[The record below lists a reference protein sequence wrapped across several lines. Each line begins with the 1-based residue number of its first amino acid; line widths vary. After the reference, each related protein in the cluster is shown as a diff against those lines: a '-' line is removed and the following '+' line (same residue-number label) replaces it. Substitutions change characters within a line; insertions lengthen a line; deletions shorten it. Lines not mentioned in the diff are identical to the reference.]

1 MIVALLKNE
10 TEASACFLPHHSRV
24 QIGISFLS
32 GLRRRRRHCFWQICS
47 FRNNLN
53 TVAMASAGGKKQPKL
68 FCPISNYPIP
78 TLPTINSSRCL
89 FSAPDTE
96 VVGGKKFTLQKRQFG
111 GNFRKFI
118 QMETPTAENVVQVS
132 TGVLECPLEKDGT
145 LSLATLRSLLPGA
158 RGLWYKPSEFKPIQ
172 SMENRRNLYHP
183 IKDGV
188 IEYIT
193 SVFVIETNICP
204 YFGSC
209 LSAIKCPEMHREFQR
224 FITTFKRSAS
234 NCSEKDFHDSGIT
247 ESTSDYCSSSFHD
260 LSEADLSSDSIP
272 YDLYVRQ
279 KRCSDPA
286 IECAEKSVRL
296 VKQSQ
301 RLLELEN
308 EIAELK
314 KLVNESNTTTSRTK
328 QSERKAS
335 IECCDSCRNICK
347 NYQMLLDQKGQDIE
361 LLLEGYARNRRLI
374 GELSKV
380 GSGNQDELKDDQK
393 EKILQ
398 QMEDIWKQCTEK
410 FQLPRDDKSATDKD
424 DQIEMVVMTE
434 SNAEQIDKSDKKKRL
449 ESDFESSERALFASE
464 PVKWSGNIVN
474 TWVMTE
480 NAEKLKSADQEDVA
494 KLRYKRSLSVERDQ
508 DPNKTDTTTTT
519 TTTATE
525 AIERKMVADRS
536 SAMIVDTS
544 AEDECNKWKAMCE
557 NLQDHLDKQNKQI
570 AEFTRLMDW
579 IEDES
584 ETLQEGLRKLEKK
597 MASGGETVGQLESR
611 KTGANDE
618 NIDEMKK
625 DVKPTTAE
633 ACNKLQ
639 DELNELKS
647 KCKNLSQK
655 LHDGNLNFEES
666 APLVDVDEFKKRY
679 KEKKQRCIELESA
692 LEDKE
697 AQLDRIKRENDKLQM
712 DIQLI
717 QQQFNEMN
725 EPLANVEEESKMKL
739 PDSTEVHTED
749 PFNVKQQSY
758 EECFGENLDN
768 PYHTRDA
775 EYQLKRIGESETAL
789 SRRKWSEDKLNMIA
803 DLQNQLNDQRQQLL
817 NLEEERSRIN
827 EQLNQAKARCEQLE
841 NEREN
846 VSQIEQLQKCI
857 QNLEIENEKLKL
869 QTIEQSQQTN
879 AGGEIPPTTA
889 KKEAVDE
896 LSSELYQTYQRKYT
910 LEMELEKAKQQAANA
925 SAELASEQQARRVE
939 QDELLAW
946 QKKVEDLKAAFARV
960 DKDRLDLQ
968 QMYDEKNSAFATV
981 EDELESVRRQLS
993 ALKGSSA
1000 ALGEGEIQ
1008 DAAEEERRRLNDEIV
1023 TLQAQLSEASD
1034 KANWY
1039 AGEVGYF
1046 KQKLEEAYN
1055 KIGRLE
1061 DQLKIFQSAAAV
1073 GQNLSSADADEVANL
1088 KEQLNR
1094 LNVELGTV
1102 RKELQKETDRANW
1115 YHGEVEYFRSMQK
1128 NIEEKLC
1135 NLIKKITNNSDANV
1149 NAEAALQQLN
1159 NVYECIQV
1167 DISTLMD
1174 KAKWYEGEKEYFKK
1188 EMEKF
1193 SEKCIELQDQN
1204 ICNASQFEDAFI
1216 VNKEPYVDR
1225 QKWILS
1231 MLKLKKENMR
1241 HVQFEITAPHSHQVY
1256 LVGSFYNWE
1265 CALLMH
1271 QRPNEKWE
1279 LGLDVP
1285 VGRHEFRF
1293 IQNGQWCTDEQ
1304 YATCPND
1311 YGTLNNW
1318 LIVE

>member
-1 MIVALLKNE
+1 MLVFLCYRIASWISLLHKVVE
-10 TEASACFLPHHSRV
+10 
-24 QIGISFLS
+24 
-32 GLRRRRRHCFWQICS
+32 
-47 FRNNLN
+47 
-53 TVAMASAGGKKQPKL
+53 GKKP
-68 FCPISNYPIP
+68 S
-78 TLPTINSSRCL
+78 LP
-89 FSAPDTE
+89 
-96 VVGGKKFTLQKRQFG
+96 KRQFG
-111 GNFRKFI
+111 NFPKFI
-118 QMETPTAENVVQVS
+118 QMETPTSENIVQVS

-172 SMENRRNLYHP
+172 LMENQRNLCP
-183 IKDGV
+183 PVKDGV

-193 SVFVIETNICP
+193 SVFSKRTFATVWALVYP
-204 YFGSC
+204 QS
-209 LSAIKCPEMHREFQR
+209 SVQKCTVAKK
-224 FITTFKRSAS
+224 ISTTAAS
-234 NCSEKDFHDSGIT
+234 LNPHQI
-247 ESTSDYCSSSFHD
+247 SSFHD

-272 YDLYVRQ
+272 YDVYFRQ

-314 KLVNESNTTTSRTK
+314 KLVNESNNTSSRTK

-335 IECCDSCRNICK
+335 IQCCDSCKSICK
-347 NYQMLLDQKGQDIE
+347 NYQMLLDQKAQDIE

-374 GELSKV
+374 DELSKM
-380 GSGNQDELKDDQK
+380 GIGNQDELKEQK

-398 QMEDIWKQCTEK
+398 QMEYICKQCTEK
-410 FQLPRDDKSATDKD
+410 FEFPDTDKSTTDKD
-424 DQIEMVVMTE
+424 DQIEVTVIPG
-434 SNAEQIDKSDKKKRL
+434 SNAEQLGESEKKKRL
-449 ESDFESSERALFASE
+449 ESDIESNEKALFASE

-474 TWVMTE
+474 TWVMME
-480 NAEKLKSADQEDVA
+480 NAEKLKSTDQEDVA
-494 KLRYKRSLSVERDQ
+494 KLRYRRSLSVERDE
-508 DPNKTDTTTTT
+508 DPSRTDTTTTT
-519 TTTATE
+519 NTTTA
-525 AIERKMVADRS
+525 AMERKMVPDQF
-536 SAMIVDTS
+536 SAMITDTS

-584 ETLQEGLRKLEKK
+584 EMLQEGLRKLEKK
-597 MASGGETVGQLESR
+597 MANSAETVGQLENQ
-611 KTGANDE
+611 KTGDDADYNKS
-618 NIDEMKK
+618 IDELKS
-625 DVKPTTAE
+625 DSKPTAE

-639 DELNELKS
+639 NELNELKS

-655 LHDGNLNFEES
+655 LHNGNLNLEES
-666 APLVDVDEFKKRY
+666 APLVDVDEFKKKY

-739 PDSTEVHTED
+739 PDSTEVHEEEQ
-749 PFNVKQQSY
+749 FSVKQQPY

-768 PYHTRDA
+768 PYEAKDA
-775 EYQLKRIGESETAL
+775 EYQLKRIGESETAS
-789 SRRKWSEDKLNMIA
+789 SRRKWSEDKLNIIA
-803 DLQNQLNDQRQQLL
+803 DLQNQLNDQRQQLR
-817 NLEEERSRIN
+817 NLEEERSEIN

-841 NEREN
+841 SEREN

-857 QNLEIENEKLKL
+857 QNLEVENEKLKL
-869 QTIEQSQQTN
+869 QTIEQSQRKSSN
-879 AGGEIPPTTA
+879 AGAEIPSTTA

-910 LEMELEKAKQQAANA
+910 LEMELETAKQQAANA
-925 SAELASEQQARRVE
+925 SAELASQQQARRVE

-946 QKKVEDLKAAFARV
+946 QKKVEDLKAAFAKV

-968 QMYDEKNSAFATV
+968 QMYDEKNSALATV
-981 EDELESVRRQLS
+981 EDELESVRRKLS
-993 ALKGSSA
+993 ALQGSSA
-1000 ALGEGEIQ
+1000 TLGEGENQ
-1008 DAAEEERRRLNDEIV
+1008 DAAEEERRRLNEEIV

-1055 KIGRLE
+1055 EISRLE
-1061 DQLKIFQSAAAV
+1061 DQLKILQTAAA
-1073 GQNLSSADADEVANL
+1073 GQNLSSADANEVANL

-1241 HVQFEITAPHSHQVY
+1241 RVQFEITAPHSHQVY

-1265 CALLMH
+1265 CALLMN

-1279 LGLDVP
+1279 LGLYVP

>member
-1 MIVALLKNE
+1 MLVFLCYRIASWISLLHK
-10 TEASACFLPHHSRV
+10 
-24 QIGISFLS
+24 
-32 GLRRRRRHCFWQICS
+32 
-47 FRNNLN
+47 
-53 TVAMASAGGKKQPKL
+53 
-68 FCPISNYPIP
+68 
-78 TLPTINSSRCL
+78 
-89 FSAPDTE
+89 APDTE
-96 VVGGKKFTLQKRQFG
+96 VVGSKKPSFPKRQFG
-111 GNFRKFI
+111 NFPKFI
-118 QMETPTAENVVQVS
+118 QMETPTSENIVQVS

-158 RGLWYKPSEFKPIQ
+158 RGLWYKPSEFKPIRAIRIDGKSAKLMPPSQ
-172 SMENRRNLYHP
+172 GWGDRIYHVSFCEFYCLLLLLLLLF
-183 IKDGV
+183 IMKNCLSKV
-188 IEYIT
+188 
-193 SVFVIETNICP
+193 ETNICHCL
-204 YFGSC
+204 GSC

-224 FITTFKRSAS
+224 FMTTFKRSAS

-247 ESTSDYCSSSFHD
+247 ESASDYCSSSFHD

-272 YDLYVRQ
+272 YDVYFRQ

-314 KLVNESNTTTSRTK
+314 KLINESNSTSIRTK
-328 QSERKAS
+328 QGERKAS
-335 IECCDSCRNICK
+335 IECCDSCKSICK
-347 NYQMLLDQKGQDIE
+347 NYQMLLDQKAQDIE
-361 LLLEGYARNRRLI
+361 LLLEGYTRNRRLI

-380 GSGNQDELKDDQK
+380 GTGNQDELKEQK

-398 QMEDIWKQCTEK
+398 QMKDICKQCTEK
-410 FQLPRDDKSATDKD
+410 FEYFDTDKTTNDKD
-424 DQIEMVVMTE
+424 DQIEVTMIPG
-434 SNAEQIDKSDKKKRL
+434 SNAEQLGESQKKMRL
-449 ESDFESSERALFASE
+449 ESDFKSSERALFASE

-480 NAEKLKSADQEDVA
+480 NAERLKSTDQEDVA
-494 KLRYKRSLSVERDQ
+494 KLRYRRSLSVERDQ
-508 DPNKTDTTTTT
+508 DPSRTDINTTTNA
-519 TTTATE
+519 TTATTATA
-525 AIERKMVADRS
+525 AIERKMVPDQF
-536 SAMIVDTS
+536 SAMITDTS

-584 ETLQEGLRKLEKK
+584 EMLQEGLRKLEKK
-597 MASGGETVGQLESR
+597 MASSAETVGQLENQKAGDADYNKS
-611 KTGANDE
+611 
-618 NIDEMKK
+618 IDELKS
-625 DVKPTTAE
+625 DSKPTAE

-655 LHDGNLNFEES
+655 LHNGNLNLEES
-666 APLVDVDEFKKRY
+666 APVVDVDEFKKKY

-712 DIQLI
+712 DIQFI

-725 EPLANVEEESKMKL
+725 ESLANVEEESKMKL
-739 PDSTEVHTED
+739 PDSTEVHEEEQ
-749 PFNVKQQSY
+749 FSLEQQPY

-768 PYHTRDA
+768 PYKARDA
-775 EYQLKRIGESETAL
+775 EYQLKRIGESETAS
-789 SRRKWSEDKLNMIA
+789 SRKKWSKDKLNIIA
-803 DLQNQLNDQRQQLL
+803 DLQNQLNDQRQQLR
-817 NLEEERSRIN
+817 NLEEERSEIS

-841 NEREN
+841 SEREN

-857 QNLEIENEKLKL
+857 QNLKMENEKLKL
-869 QTIEQSQQTN
+869 QTIEQSQRKSSN
-879 AGGEIPPTTA
+879 AGAEIPSTTA

-910 LEMELEKAKQQAANA
+910 LEMELETAKQQAAKA
-925 SAELASEQQARRVE
+925 SAELASQQQARRVE

-946 QKKVEDLKAAFARV
+946 QKKVEDLKTAFAKV

-968 QMYDEKNSAFATV
+968 QMYDEKNSALATV
-981 EDELESVRRQLS
+981 ENELESVKRQLS
-993 ALKGSSA
+993 ALQGSSA
-1000 ALGEGEIQ
+1000 TLGEGENQ
-1008 DAAEEERRRLNDEIV
+1008 NAAEEERHRLNEEII

-1055 KIGRLE
+1055 EISRLE
-1061 DQLKIFQSAAAV
+1061 DHLKNLQIASA
-1073 GQNLSSADADEVANL
+1073 GQNLSSADANEVPNL

-1149 NAEAALQQLN
+1149 NAEAALQQLS

-1241 HVQFEITAPHSHQVY
+1241 RVQFEITAPHSHQVY

-1279 LGLDVP
+1279 LGLYVP

-1293 IQNGQWCTDEQ
+1293 IQNGQWCTDEH

>member
-1 MIVALLKNE
+1 MLVFLCYRIASWISLLHKVVE
-10 TEASACFLPHHSRV
+10 
-24 QIGISFLS
+24 
-32 GLRRRRRHCFWQICS
+32 
-47 FRNNLN
+47 
-53 TVAMASAGGKKQPKL
+53 GKKP
-68 FCPISNYPIP
+68 S
-78 TLPTINSSRCL
+78 LP
-89 FSAPDTE
+89 
-96 VVGGKKFTLQKRQFG
+96 KRQFG
-111 GNFRKFI
+111 NFPKFI
-118 QMETPTAENVVQVS
+118 QMETPTREDIFSKVEFLVYALVATLSKQMRHYWVNVQARSKCTNLEPRNSKEKCLLGRVKCNSENIVQVS

-158 RGLWYKPSEFKPIQ
+158 RGLWYKPSEFKPIPKLMPPSQ
-172 SMENRRNLYHP
+172 GWGDRIYH
-183 IKDGV
+183 
-188 IEYIT
+188 
-193 SVFVIETNICP
+193 VIETNICHCL
-204 YFGSC
+204 GSC

-247 ESTSDYCSSSFHD
+247 ESASDYCSSSFHD

-272 YDLYVRQ
+272 YDVYFRQ

-314 KLVNESNTTTSRTK
+314 KLVNESNNTSSRTK

-335 IECCDSCRNICK
+335 IQCCDSCKSICK
-347 NYQMLLDQKGQDIE
+347 NYQMLLDQKAQDIE

-374 GELSKV
+374 DELSKM
-380 GSGNQDELKDDQK
+380 GIGNQDELKEQK

-398 QMEDIWKQCTEK
+398 QMEYICKQCTEK
-410 FQLPRDDKSATDKD
+410 FEFPDTDKSTTDKD
-424 DQIEMVVMTE
+424 DQIEVTVIPG
-434 SNAEQIDKSDKKKRL
+434 SNAEQLGESEKKKRL
-449 ESDFESSERALFASE
+449 ESDIESNEKALFASE

-474 TWVMTE
+474 TWVMME
-480 NAEKLKSADQEDVA
+480 NAEKLKSTDQEDVA
-494 KLRYKRSLSVERDQ
+494 KLRYRRSLSVERDE
-508 DPNKTDTTTTT
+508 DPSRTDTTTTT
-519 TTTATE
+519 NTTTA
-525 AIERKMVADRS
+525 AMERKMVPDQF
-536 SAMIVDTS
+536 SAMITDTS

-584 ETLQEGLRKLEKK
+584 EMLQEGDDADYNK
-597 MASGGETVGQLESR
+597 S
-611 KTGANDE
+611 
-618 NIDEMKK
+618 IDELKS
-625 DVKPTTAE
+625 DSKPTAE

-639 DELNELKS
+639 NELNELKS

-655 LHDGNLNFEES
+655 LHNGNLNLEES
-666 APLVDVDEFKKRY
+666 APLVDVDEFKKKY

-739 PDSTEVHTED
+739 PDSTEVHEEEQ
-749 PFNVKQQSY
+749 FSVKQQPY

-768 PYHTRDA
+768 PYEAKDA
-775 EYQLKRIGESETAL
+775 EYQLKRIGESETAS
-789 SRRKWSEDKLNMIA
+789 SRRKWSEDKLNIIA
-803 DLQNQLNDQRQQLL
+803 DLQNQLNDQRQQLR
-817 NLEEERSRIN
+817 NLEEERSEIN

-841 NEREN
+841 SEREN

-857 QNLEIENEKLKL
+857 QNLEVENEKLKL
-869 QTIEQSQQTN
+869 QTIEQSQRKSSN
-879 AGGEIPPTTA
+879 AGAEIPSTTA

-910 LEMELEKAKQQAANA
+910 LEMELETAKQQAANA
-925 SAELASEQQARRVE
+925 SAELASQQQARRVE

-946 QKKVEDLKAAFARV
+946 QKKVEDLKAAFAKV

-968 QMYDEKNSAFATV
+968 QMYDEKNSALATV
-981 EDELESVRRQLS
+981 EDELESVRRKLS
-993 ALKGSSA
+993 ALQGSSA
-1000 ALGEGEIQ
+1000 TLGEGENQ
-1008 DAAEEERRRLNDEIV
+1008 DAAEEERRRLNEEIV

-1055 KIGRLE
+1055 EISRLE
-1061 DQLKIFQSAAAV
+1061 DQLKILQTAAA
-1073 GQNLSSADADEVANL
+1073 GQNLSSADANEVANL

-1241 HVQFEITAPHSHQVY
+1241 RVQFEITAPHSHQVY

-1265 CALLMH
+1265 CALLMN

-1279 LGLDVP
+1279 LGLYVP

>member
-10 TEASACFLPHHSRV
+10 TEASQRLFSTHHSRV
-24 QIGISFLS
+24 QIGICFLS
-32 GLRRRRRHCFWQICS
+32 RGRGRRRCQLFLANLFIG
-47 FRNNLN
+47 NNLN
-53 TVAMASAGGKKQPKL
+53 TVAMASAGGWP
-68 FCPISNYPIP
+68 S
-78 TLPTINSSRCL
+78 
-89 FSAPDTE
+89 
-96 VVGGKKFTLQKRQFG
+96 
-111 GNFRKFI
+111 
-118 QMETPTAENVVQVS
+118 ENVVQVS

-158 RGLWYKPSEFKPIQ
+158 RGLWYKPSEYKPIQ
-172 SMENRRNLYHP
+172 STENRQNLYHP

-204 YFGSC
+204 CFGSC

-272 YDLYVRQ
+272 YDVYVRQ

-314 KLVNESNTTTSRTK
+314 KLVNESNTTSRTK

-335 IECCDSCRNICK
+335 IECCDSCRSICK

-361 LLLEGYARNRRLI
+361 LLLEGYDRNRRLI

-380 GSGNQDELKDDQK
+380 GSGNQDELKDQK

-398 QMEDIWKQCTEK
+398 QMEDICKQCTEK
-410 FQLPRDDKSATDKD
+410 FQLPPADKLATDKD
-424 DQIEMVVMTE
+424 DQIEMAVMTE
-434 SNAEQIDKSDKKKRL
+434 SNAEQIDKSDKKKKKRL
-449 ESDFESSERALFASE
+449 ESDFESSEKVLFASE

-519 TTTATE
+519 TTTDTE
-525 AIERKMVADRS
+525 AIERKMVADQS
-536 SAMIVDTS
+536 SAMIIDTS

-597 MASGGETVGQLESR
+597 MATEGGETVGQLESG
-611 KTGANDE
+611 KTDDGANSNGE
-618 NIDEMKK
+618 KNMNEMK
-625 DVKPTTAE
+625 KPTTAE

-647 KCKNLSQK
+647 KCKNWSQK
-655 LHDGNLNFEES
+655 LHDGNLNFEQS

-679 KEKKQRCIELESA
+679 KEKKQKCIELESA

-697 AQLDRIKRENDKLQM
+697 AELDRIKRENDKLQI

-768 PYHTRDA
+768 PYQTRDA
-775 EYQLKRIGESETAL
+775 EYQLKRIGQSETAL

-857 QNLEIENEKLKL
+857 ENLEMENEKLKL

-879 AGGEIPPTTA
+879 AGGEISPTTA

-1000 ALGEGEIQ
+1000 ALGEGEIE

-1046 KQKLEEAYN
+1046 KQKLEEAYD

-1061 DQLKIFQSAAAV
+1061 DQLKNFQSAAAV

-1241 HVQFEITAPHSHQVY
+1241 RVQFEITAPHSHQVY

-1271 QRPNEKWE
+1271 RKPNEKWE

>member
-1 MIVALLKNE
+1 LLHGNSKL
-10 TEASACFLPHHSRV
+10 SSLQHIQHCCVCYYCQFHH
-24 QIGISFLS
+24 
-32 GLRRRRRHCFWQICS
+32 H
-47 FRNNLN
+47 
-53 TVAMASAGGKKQPKL
+53 AMG
-68 FCPISNYPIP
+68 
-78 TLPTINSSRCL
+78 
-89 FSAPDTE
+89 
-96 VVGGKKFTLQKRQFG
+96 
-111 GNFRKFI
+111 
-118 QMETPTAENVVQVS
+118 ENIVQVS

-172 SMENRRNLYHP
+172 LMENQRNLCP
-183 IKDGV
+183 PVKDGV

-193 SVFVIETNICP
+193 SVFVIETNICHCL
-204 YFGSC
+204 GSC

-247 ESTSDYCSSSFHD
+247 ESASDYCSSSFHD

-272 YDLYVRQ
+272 YDVYFRQ

-314 KLVNESNTTTSRTK
+314 KLVNESNNTSSRTK

-335 IECCDSCRNICK
+335 IQCCDSCKSICK
-347 NYQMLLDQKGQDIE
+347 NYQMLLDQKAQDIE

-374 GELSKV
+374 DELSKM
-380 GSGNQDELKDDQK
+380 GIGNQRENFRDELKEQK
-393 EKILQ
+393 ERILQ
-398 QMEDIWKQCTEK
+398 QMEDICKQCTEK
-410 FQLPRDDKSATDKD
+410 FEFPDTDKSTTDKD
-424 DQIEMVVMTE
+424 DQIEVTVIPGL
-434 SNAEQIDKSDKKKRL
+434 NAEQLGESEKKKRL
-449 ESDFESSERALFASE
+449 ESDFESNEKALFASE

-474 TWVMTE
+474 TWVMME
-480 NAEKLKSADQEDVA
+480 NAEKLKSTDQEDVA
-494 KLRYKRSLSVERDQ
+494 KLRYRRSLSVERDE
-508 DPNKTDTTTTT
+508 DPSKTDTTTTT
-519 TTTATE
+519 TATTAT
-525 AIERKMVADRS
+525 AAMERKMIPDQF
-536 SAMIVDTS
+536 SAMITDTS

-584 ETLQEGLRKLEKK
+584 EMLQEGLRKLEKK
-597 MASGGETVGQLESR
+597 MANSAETVGQLENQ
-611 KTGANDE
+611 KTGDDADYNKS
-618 NIDEMKK
+618 IDELKS
-625 DVKPTTAE
+625 DSKPTAE

-639 DELNELKS
+639 NELNELKS

-655 LHDGNLNFEES
+655 LHNGNLNLEES
-666 APLVDVDEFKKRY
+666 APLVDVDEFKKKY
-679 KEKKQRCIELESA
+679 KEKKQRCIELENA

-739 PDSTEVHTED
+739 PDSTEVHEEEQ
-749 PFNVKQQSY
+749 FSVKQQPY

-768 PYHTRDA
+768 PYEAKDA
-775 EYQLKRIGESETAL
+775 EYQLKRIGENETAS
-789 SRRKWSEDKLNMIA
+789 SRRKWSEDKLNIIA
-803 DLQNQLNDQRQQLL
+803 DLQNQLNDQRQQLR
-817 NLEEERSRIN
+817 NLEEERSEIN

-841 NEREN
+841 SEREN

-857 QNLEIENEKLKL
+857 QNLEVENEKLKL
-869 QTIEQSQQTN
+869 QTIEQSQRKSSN
-879 AGGEIPPTTA
+879 AGAEIPSTTA

-910 LEMELEKAKQQAANA
+910 LEMELETAKQQAANA
-925 SAELASEQQARRVE
+925 SAELASQQQARRVE

-946 QKKVEDLKAAFARV
+946 QKKVEDLKAAFAKV

-968 QMYDEKNSAFATV
+968 QMYDEKNSALATV
-981 EDELESVRRQLS
+981 EDELESVRRKLS
-993 ALKGSSA
+993 ALQGSSA
-1000 ALGEGEIQ
+1000 TVGEGENQ
-1008 DAAEEERRRLNDEIV
+1008 HAAEEERRRLNEEIV

-1055 KIGRLE
+1055 EISRLE
-1061 DQLKIFQSAAAV
+1061 DQLKNLQTAAA
-1073 GQNLSSADADEVANL
+1073 GQNLSSADANEVANL

-1241 HVQFEITAPHSHQVY
+1241 RVQFEITAPHSHQVY

-1265 CALLMH
+1265 CALLMN

-1279 LGLDVP
+1279 LGLYVP